1 VASQSQALRL
11 QQYTAPFTLHD
22 TFDAMRLLTSGSDG
36 GLQMTR
42 NLIGRDEIPPYA
54 ILSHT
59 WVEDQEVTYQDF
71 CNKLGKSKSG
81 YRKLEFCARQ
91 AELDGLKHFWVDT
104 CCIDKTNSTELTE
117 AINSMFR
124 WYRNANKCYAYLTDV
139 DAATSSPIETEF
151 RNSRWFTRG
160 WTLQE
165 LLAPSSVEFFDK
177 NSVPLGDRTSLKQE
191 IKDVTGI
198 PSKALQGMPLEDFKI
213 AERKSWAK
221 DRQTKLEEDEVYS
234 ILGLLGIYMPLIYGE
249 GRESALRRLSR
260 ELKEV
265 RLDKAD
271 TTIFENT
278 YWMVPRSSSNLFTG
292 RTKLIERIR
301 AAIQSDNSLA
311 RTEQTRLVI
320 TGIGGQG
327 KSEVCIKLANMMREE

>member
-1 VASQSQALRL
+1 
-11 QQYTAPFTLHD
+11 
-22 TFDAMRLLTSGSDG
+22 MRLLTSGSNG
-36 GLQMTR
+36 ELQMTR

-59 WVEDQEVTYQDF
+59 WVEDQEVTYQGF
-71 CNKLGKSKSG
+71 CNKLGTSKSG
-81 YRKLEFCARQ
+81 YGKLLFCARQ
-91 AELDGLKHFWVDT
+91 ARLDGLEHFWVDT

-124 WYRNANKCYAYLTDV
+124 WYRNASKCYAYLSDV
-139 DAATSSPIETEF
+139 DAAISTPFERDF

-165 LLAPSSVEFFDK
+165 LLAPSSVQFFDK
-177 NSVPLGDRTSLKQE
+177 NGVLLGDRTSLRQE
-191 IKDVTGI
+191 ITDVTGI
-198 PSKALQGMPLEDFKI
+198 PSEALQGMPLEEFKI
-213 AERKSWAK
+213 ADRKRWAK
-221 DRQTKLEEDEVYS
+221 NRQTKLEEDEVYS

-249 GRESALRRLSR
+249 GRESAHRRLSR

-278 YWMVPRSSSNLFTG
+278 YWLVPRSSNNLFTG

-301 AAIQSDNSLA
+301 DALRSDNILI